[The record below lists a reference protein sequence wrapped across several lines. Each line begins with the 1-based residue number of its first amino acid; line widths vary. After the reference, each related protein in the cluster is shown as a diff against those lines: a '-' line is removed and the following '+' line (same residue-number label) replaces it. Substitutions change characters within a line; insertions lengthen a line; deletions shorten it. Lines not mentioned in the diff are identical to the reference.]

1 MEVFFSCFTTILEL
15 YVFYKTK
22 TKKKLNLKFI
32 LMTEI
37 NISKAIIAI

>member
-1 MEVFFSCFTTILEL
+1 MYFI
-15 YVFYKTK
+15 KQK
-22 TKKKLNLKFI
+22 QKKKLNLKFI

>member
-1 MEVFFSCFTTILEL
+1 MYFI
-15 YVFYKTK
+15 KQK
-22 TKKKLNLKFI
+22 QKKLNLKFI

>member
-22 TKKKLNLKFI
+22 TKIKFI